1 MRQRIVGRRERLED
15 QDSKDFGGVDVPV
28 RGGVFVRAAGGS
40 GLVGARDGLLH
51 RRSLPDSA
59 ASPRSKG
66 AGAAAAFAH
75 GLRAR
80 HERNEELLDVVLP
93 EL

>member
-1 MRQRIVGRRERLED
+1 MRHRIVGRRERLED

-28 RGGVFVRAAGGS
+28 RGGVFVRPAGGS

-59 ASPRSKG
+59 APPWSKA
-66 AGAAAAFAH
+66 AGAAAFAQ

-80 HERNEELLDVVLP
+80 HGRNDELLDVMLP
-93 EL
+93 KF